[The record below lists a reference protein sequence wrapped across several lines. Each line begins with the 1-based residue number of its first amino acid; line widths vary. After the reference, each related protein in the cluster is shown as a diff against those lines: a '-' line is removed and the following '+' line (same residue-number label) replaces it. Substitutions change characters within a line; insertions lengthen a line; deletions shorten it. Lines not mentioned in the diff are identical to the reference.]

1 MPNEQTFEVR
11 DLRNGDWYWIHK
23 AVIREYTQKVGAVD
37 IVVYNFLASMAD
49 SDQGCFPS
57 QKYIAKSLGYSR
69 SYVNETLKALER
81 NDLIRIEK
89 KGRYHCIYHLLKLR
103 CQPGRTQVSAI
114 PNSGVDYS
122 DTNDNKRTRNINNID
137 MKHKKSSNPK
147 RNSYSFEGFKP
158 GSREELLAL
167 DLADALN
174 DRKGLALYLSYARK
188 YPESVLRRILGEVK
202 EVPYARIRKSRAA
215 LFNHLV
221 QQYARKTTEN
231 HRD

>member
-1 MPNEQTFEVR
+1 MPNEQTFQVR

-23 AVIREYTQKVGAVD
+23 AVIQEYTQKVGAVG
-37 IVVYNFLASMAD
+37 IVVYNFLASMAN

-57 QKYIAKSLGYSR
+57 QKYIATRIGYSR
-69 SYVNETLKALER
+69 SYVNETLKVLER
-81 NDLIRIEK
+81 NKLIRIEK
-89 KGRYHCIYHLLKLR
+89 KGRYHCVYHLLKLG
-103 CQPGRTQVSAI
+103 CQRERTQVSTI

-137 MKHKKSSNPK
+137 MKYKKLPNPNL
-147 RNSYSFEGFKP
+147 NSFSFEGFKP

-188 YPESVLRRILGEVK
+188 YPESVLRRVLGEVK
-202 EVPYARIRKSRAA
+202 EVPYEKIRKSRAA

-221 QQYARKTTEN
+221 QQYARKTTKN
-231 HRD
+231 NRD